1 MDVKSTISD
10 AQKKA
15 LETEIED
22 INAWFENWVHHR
34 ANMLIDEIFQQEVQR
49 LIDDGQT
56 ISGTKDEIVLE
67 SPILSAAERNKK
79 YKLPKIAKPKKDSS
93 LIKRTIEKLTKKN
106 K

>member
-1 MDVKSTISD
+1 MYKMDVKSTISD

-56 ISGTKDEIVLE
+56 ISGTKDEIVLA

-79 YKLPKIAKPKKDSS
+79 YKLPY
-93 LIKRTIEKLTKKN
+93 
-106 K
+106 